1 MATKISAVLLTIGAF
16 LTGNALLAQD
26 AAGAITFYKD
36 VLPIVQKN
44 CQGCHRP
51 GQIGPFSMTSYK
63 ETRPWAKAIKNAVA
77 ARKMPPWFA
86 NPKYGHFDNDRSLSH
101 TEIDTITVWA
111 DSGAAEGDVA
121 AVARAVVAVAGNG

>member
-1 MATKISAVLLTIGAF
+1 MATKISAVVLTIGAF
-16 LTGNALLAQD
+16 LAGTALVAKPVTE
-26 AAGAITFYKD
+26 GAEDSLTFYKD

-51 GQIGPFSMTSYK
+51 GQIGPFSMMSYK

-86 NPKYGHFDNDRSLSH
+86 NPQYGHFDNDRSL
-101 TEIDTITVWA
+101 TQAEIDTITA
-111 DSGAAEGDVA
+111 
-121 AVARAVVAVAGNG
+121 